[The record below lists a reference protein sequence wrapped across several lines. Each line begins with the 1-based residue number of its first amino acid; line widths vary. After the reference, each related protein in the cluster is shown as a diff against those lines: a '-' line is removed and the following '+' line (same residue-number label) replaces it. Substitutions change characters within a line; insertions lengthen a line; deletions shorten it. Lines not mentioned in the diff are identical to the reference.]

1 MRTLVRTTL
10 AGNEYWDNKEKRI
23 IFVPDGEAPN
33 FEVTKNPD
41 SMIAGKETE
50 KLNDPVKAEAA
61 EKESPSIDLEA
72 MSTKQLNEYADINE
86 IEIPTKLRT
95 KKEIAEFIRL
105 EMNNEI
111 LPV

>member
-23 IFVPDGEAPN
+23 IFVPDNEAPN
-33 FEVTKNPD
+33 FEVTENPD

-50 KLNDPVKAEAA
+50 KLNDSDKPKVA
-61 EKESPSIDLEA
+61 EKESPSIDLES
-72 MSTKQLNEYADINE
+72 MSTKQLNEYADVNE

>member
-23 IFVPDGEAPN
+23 IFVPDGEAPG
-33 FEVTKNPD
+33 FEVTENPE

-50 KLNDPVKAEAA
+50 KLNDPVKAKVA
-61 EKESPSIDLEA
+61 EEESSSLDLDS
-72 MSTKQLNEYADINE
+72 MSTKQLKEYADVNE
-86 IEIPTKLRT
+86 IEIPNKIKT